1 MNKPKQDMLSVAEAL
16 AIVTAGVSLVST
28 EQVPLP
34 AALGRVLA
42 EDVAARLSHPPADV
56 SAMDGY
62 AVRAE
67 DVAEVPVRLKQT
79 GESAAGSGFD
89 GAISAGEVVRIFTG
103 APLPRGAN
111 TIIIQEVTEADAD
124 TITIKETAPNST
136 AI

>member
-16 AIVTAGVSLVST
+16 AIVTAGVSLVSA

-62 AVRAE
+62 AVAAAQAGGLYRYNA
-67 DVAEVPVRLKQT
+67 DFLQPKVPFSEGLAVPSALASISSRSDPETTQTRL
-79 GESAAGSGFD
+79 
-89 GAISAGEVVRIFTG
+89 
-103 APLPRGAN
+103 APGWASKA
-111 TIIIQEVTEADAD
+111 T
-124 TITIKETAPNST
+124 
-136 AI
+136 